1 MTGFSHLAPTWQF
14 LLAGLLFFS
23 AMSELFV
30 CIYQYRCTGKLKDC
44 LSDTC
49 LFVLLLSML
58 SFTVTAAHIGE
69 DLFFIPLPWGCFP
82 IFTALI
88 FAHSAGSVL
97 NCYKESKEK
106 LSPYSVKQ
114 ALDNLN
120 SGICFAD
127 DNGKIV
133 LINHTMGKLASVLIG
148 NYPQMLGEL
157 QNALKAQ
164 HNGGSVVPID
174 DSDEIYR
181 FPSGRIWRFQTV
193 PLTERDL
200 EGYTQTTAQDITE
213 LYNANVCLREDNE
226 KLKKIN
232 RKMKKMYKR
241 LADRIREQENLNLK
255 MKIHDDIGTSLIT
268 ISKIMDEGI
277 NEDIE
282 TQLTLLQ
289 NAVSYFSGHR
299 NIISGTF
306 EDAQRK
312 AAEINVK
319 LSLDGYIPQNDVL
332 EKLIVSAA
340 GECVTNCVH
349 HAHGSQVNVKITE
362 QNNFYKVVITNNG
375 TAPKEKIVEGGGLS
389 ALRKRIESVGGEMYI
404 SHSPTFAL
412 ILNLPGKEKELYD

>member
-1 MTGFSHLAPTWQF
+1 MTQFSHLAPTWQF

-30 CIYQYRCTGKLKDC
+30 CIYQYRCTGKLKNC
-44 LSDTC
+44 LIPAC
-49 LFVLLLSML
+49 LFVLLLFML
-58 SFTVTAAHIGE
+58 SYTVTAAHIGE
-69 DLFFIPLPWGCFP
+69 GVFFISLPWGCLP

-88 FAHSAGSVL
+88 FAHSVRSAKK
-97 NCYKESKEK
+97 CYKESKEK

-114 ALDNLN
+114 TLDNLN

-148 NYPQMLGEL
+148 KYPQMLGEL

-164 HNGGSVVPID
+164 HNGGVVPID
-174 DSDEIYR
+174 NSGEIYR

-193 PLTERDL
+193 PLTQQDFK
-200 EGYTQTTAQDITE
+200 GYTQTTAQDITE
-213 LYNANVCLREDNE
+213 LYNANICLLKDNK
-226 KLKKIN
+226 KLKQIN
-232 RKMKKMYKR
+232 KKMRKMYNR

-277 NEDIE
+277 NEDVE

-299 NIISGTF
+299 NIITGTF
-306 EDAQRK
+306 EDVQKK
-312 AAEINVK
+312 AAEIKVE

-362 QNNFYKVVITNNG
+362 QNNLYKVVITNNG
-375 TAPKEKIVEGGGLS
+375 TVPKEKIVEGGGLS
-389 ALRKRIESVGGEMYI
+389 ALRKSVESAGGEMYV
-404 SHSPTFAL
+404 SHSPAFAL
-412 ILNLPGKEKELYD
+412 ILNLPGKDKELYD

>member
-1 MTGFSHLAPTWQF
+1 MTQFSFLAPTWQF

-23 AMSELFV
+23 TMSELFV
-30 CIYQYRCTGKLKDC
+30 CIYQYRCTGKLKNC
-44 LSDTC
+44 LIDAC

-69 DLFFIPLPWGCFP
+69 GVFFIPLPWGCFP

-88 FAHSAGSVL
+88 FAHSVRSAKK
-97 NCYKESKEK
+97 CYKESKEK

-148 NYPQMLGEL
+148 NYPQMLSEL
-157 QNALKAQ
+157 QKALKAQ
-164 HNGGSVVPID
+164 HNGGCVIPID
-174 DSDEIYR
+174 NSGEIYR
-181 FPSGRIWRFQTV
+181 FPNGRIWRFQTV
-193 PLTERDL
+193 PLAQKDFK
-200 EGYTQTTAQDITE
+200 GYTQTTAQDITE

-232 RKMKKMYKR
+232 RKMRKMYNR
-241 LADRIREQENLNLK
+241 LADRMREQENLNLK

-289 NAVSYFSGHR
+289 NAVSYFSGHH
-299 NIISGTF
+299 NIITGTF
-306 EDAQRK
+306 EDVQRK
-312 AAEINVK
+312 AAEIKVE

-375 TAPKEKIVEGGGLS
+375 KAPKEKIVEGGGLS
-389 ALRKRIESVGGEMYI
+389 ALRKSVESAGGEMYT
-404 SHSPTFAL
+404 SHSPVFAL

>member
-1 MTGFSHLAPTWQF
+1 MTGFSFLAPTWQF

-30 CIYQYRCTGKLKDC
+30 CIYQYKCTGKLKNC
-44 LSDTC
+44 LISAC

-69 DLFFIPLPWGCFP
+69 GLFFIPLPWGCFP

-88 FAHSAGSVL
+88 FAHSVISAKK
-97 NCYKESKEK
+97 CYKESKEK
-106 LSPYSVKQ
+106 LSSYSVKQ

-127 DNGKIV
+127 NNGKIV

-148 NYPQMLGEL
+148 KYPQMLGEL

-164 HNGGSVVPID
+164 HNGGVVPID
-174 DSDEIYR
+174 NSGEIYR
-181 FPSGRIWRFQTV
+181 FPSGKIWRFQTV
-193 PLTERDL
+193 PLTERNL

-213 LYNANVCLREDNE
+213 LYNANICLLKDNK
-226 KLKKIN
+226 KLKQIN
-232 RKMKKMYKR
+232 KKMRKMYNR

-268 ISKIMDEGI
+268 ISKIMDEEI

-299 NIISGTF
+299 NIITGTF
-306 EDAQRK
+306 EDVQRK
-312 AAEINVK
+312 AAEIKVR

-349 HAHGSQVNVKITE
+349 HAHGSQINVKITE
-362 QNNFYKVVITNNG
+362 QNNLYKVVITNNG
-375 TAPKEKIVEGGGLS
+375 TAPKEKIIEGGGLS
-389 ALRKRIESVGGEMYI
+389 ALRKSVEAAGGEMYI
-404 SHSPTFAL
+404 SHSPAFAL

>member
-1 MTGFSHLAPTWQF
+1 MTGFSFLAPTWQF

-30 CIYQYRCTGKLKDC
+30 CIYQYRCTGKPKDF
-44 LSDTC
+44 LISAC

-69 DLFFIPLPWGCFP
+69 GLFFIPLPWGCFP

-164 HNGGSVVPID
+164 HNGSGVVLID

-193 PLTERDL
+193 PLTQQDL

-255 MKIHDDIGTSLIT
+255 IKIHDDIGTSLIT

-289 NAVSYFSGHR
+289 NAVSYFQG
-299 NIISGTF
+299 
-306 EDAQRK
+306 
-312 AAEINVK
+312 
-319 LSLDGYIPQNDVL
+319 
-332 EKLIVSAA
+332 
-340 GECVTNCVH
+340 
-349 HAHGSQVNVKITE
+349 
-362 QNNFYKVVITNNG
+362 
-375 TAPKEKIVEGGGLS
+375 
-389 ALRKRIESVGGEMYI
+389 
-404 SHSPTFAL
+404 AL
-412 ILNLPGKEKELYD
+412 IS